1 MCARRL
7 PDGMPT
13 PFGIRRRL
21 KRILGIKAGAG
32 PVIQETPSIT
42 LVVVGPDGTEQTIK
56 ADVGSTVISASG
68 KMKRPVASGC
78 SDSTC
83 GTCHVE
89 ILEGAEGLA
98 EQVARERVTLKQ
110 AGFPAT
116 QRLGCRA
123 EILSGR
129 VKVRAFELI

>member
-1 MCARRL
+1 
-7 PDGMPT
+7 MPT
-13 PFGIRRRL
+13 PFGIRRRI
-21 KRILGIKAGAG
+21 KRLLGIKDG
-32 PVIQETPSIT
+32 PAPVVQETPTIT
-42 LVVVGPDGTEQTIK
+42 LVVVGPDGSEQTIK

-89 ILEGAEGLA
+89 IVSGAEGLA
-98 EQVARERVTLKQ
+98 EQSARERVTLKQ
-110 AGFPAT
+110 NGHPAT

-123 EILSGR
+123 EILSGT
-129 VKVRAFELI
+129 VTVRAFELI